1 MVVPGMQWKH
11 VNFLSAKPSF
21 LHADAVSGGC
31 CFTLDAAVRSCMLQ
45 ANPCRRREP
54 WMKGRVV
61 IDWMYVLE
69 STIQVKR
76 EMPRVPWLT
85 EILHYPRKLYL
96 VFRSK
101 GCATISSSMIVH
113 STSSISFLG
122 LRMYFLVIELGVSFL
137 GLKKRKE
144 SHWGGSQ

>member
-1 MVVPGMQWKH
+1 MVVPRMQWKH
-11 VNFLSAKPSF
+11 VNFLTANH
-21 LHADAVSGGC
+21 L
-31 CFTLDAAVRSCMLQ
+31 SCMLMQWWVLLHSGRCCQILLVQ

-54 WMKGRVV
+54 LMKGSVG
-61 IDWMYVLE
+61 IEWMYRFE
-69 STIQVKR
+69 SSIQVKR

-85 EILHYPRKLYL
+85 AILHHPRKLYL
-96 VFRSK
+96 VFRRK
-101 GCATISSSMIVH
+101 GWARVSSSMIVH
-113 STSSISFLG
+113 CTSSISFWG